1 MTSADQSPQAT
12 GGQERPAQP
21 GQGVATVA
29 DRARDR
35 PLAALLVAATAAV
48 ALFAYTPVLLW
59 LWDSWI
65 SNPYYSHGLLV
76 VPLAGY
82 VAWRRRDAFTQAPRQ
97 GQVHDLDVL
106 WLVAAGALFI
116 AGRYV
121 SSNHIQ
127 AWSLLPLLVGALLL
141 SQGRARTKAMAWPLG
156 ILVLVVPIPFVEGFF
171 GPLQLVAT
179 AGSATLAGLAG
190 VNVTWDAV
198 SLTVDG
204 ITFAVVPLCAGLS
217 STISLI
223 AVTAVGFLFWPAS
236 LLMRTVVY
244 ALVVPVALVANM
256 ARISSTVYLAH
267 RSGADQALA
276 FFHGPGAIVLYLIA
290 LGGVG
295 ALIWAARRIDD
306 KRGVLEDLGDE
317 GKGGVAA

>member
-1 MTSADQSPQAT
+1 MTSADETSRSPSVEESSSQL
-12 GGQERPAQP
+12 GQDIA
-21 GQGVATVA
+21 GLV
-29 DRARDR
+29 DRARTR
-35 PLAALLVAATAAV
+35 PLAASLIAATV
-48 ALFAYTPVLLW
+48 GLALFAYTPVVLW

-65 SNPYYSHGLLV
+65 SNPYYSHGLLI

-82 VAWRRRDAFTQAPRQ
+82 VAWRRRQAFAQAPRD
-97 GQVHDLDVL
+97 GQIHDTDML
-106 WLVAAGALFI
+106 WLVAAGGLFI
-116 AGRYV
+116 AGRYL

-127 AWSLLPLLVGALLL
+127 AWSLLPLIVGALLL
-141 SQGRARTKAMAWPLG
+141 THGRARAKTMAWPLG
-156 ILVLVVPIPFVEGFF
+156 ILVLVVPIPFLEGFF
-171 GPLQLVAT
+171 GPLQLIAT
-179 AGSATLAGLAG
+179 AGSATLANLAG
-190 VNVTWDAV
+190 VHVTWDAV

-236 LLMRTVVY
+236 LRMRSAVY

-267 RSGADQALA
+267 RSGADRALA

-290 LGGVG
+290 LAGVG
-295 ALIWAARRIDD
+295 GLIWGARRIDA
-306 KRGVLEDLGDE
+306 KRGVLDDLGDR
-317 GKGGVAA
+317 GKGGTLA